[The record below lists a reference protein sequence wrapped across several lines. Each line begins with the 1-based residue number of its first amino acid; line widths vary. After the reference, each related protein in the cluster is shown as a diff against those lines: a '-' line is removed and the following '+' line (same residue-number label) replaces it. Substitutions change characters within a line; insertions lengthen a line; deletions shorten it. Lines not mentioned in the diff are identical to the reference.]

1 MKSIEVMHWLR
12 SEIALMVDRKLEE
25 IDIHEP
31 FSSYGLDS
39 SKTMLLSG
47 ELGAALNMPVS
58 PTVFWDYPSLY
69 ELSHY
74 LGRGAEG
81 QKLKQEPATSRER
94 LDRRDPIAIV
104 GIGCRFP
111 SVSGSGEFWELL
123 LQGGDVVKQYPVH
136 REQLGEL
143 KVERQGGYLDQ
154 IDGFDYPFFN
164 VSYREAIRM
173 DPQQRLL
180 LEVAWDALMDA
191 GISPDSWANTN
202 SGVFIGISN
211 SDYGRRELESSDDLH
226 IHSVVGGALCIAANR
241 LSYFLGLQGPSMAID
256 TACSSSLVAVH
267 QACSSIWSGESEQA
281 IAGGVNVILSSAIT
295 SSLSKAGMLAAD
307 DRCKTFDAR
316 ADGYV
321 RGEGCGIVVLKPLSK
336 ALVDGDEVYAVIP
349 GSAVNQDGR
358 SNGMT
363 APNQSSQEK
372 LLESAYDQA
381 GIHSHQIG
389 YIEAHGTGTYLGDPI
404 EVKALGRVL
413 SQDKV
418 NTETIYLGS
427 VKSNIGHLE
436 SGAGIAGL
444 IKTALIMKHGVIP
457 PSLHFQNWNPEI
469 PHESFP
475 FVVPTQSVELRSGN
489 EVYAGVSSFGFG
501 GTNAH
506 IVVGRP
512 IHQLPAQSNCSPF
525 LFMLSAARKDGL
537 AVLAQK
543 YVDWLQVTNQP
554 DLLSICSA
562 LLRGRKHHEHRFAI
576 AATSKDTL
584 LEALREYVSAFN
596 SNLLSKSYGH
606 VQPNLSG
613 VVYYFPEHDTKS
625 GDEMKEVL
633 TCDAIFQ
640 QSYFVVSQLY
650 THLASESLQDHG
662 EWRTFAKQFA
672 QAEMLRSWGI
682 RPIRSMGEGIGALT
696 AMVVEGQ
703 LSLPEALEQLVRGKY
718 NHSVKAETEI
728 PRGEVILCLSSA
740 PVWFPRIDESML
752 ICKGSDELGK
762 LQLQSQLF
770 IKGLYMPECSV
781 QKKRSHMLPGY
792 PWNHH
797 SCWKTI
803 GKNEA
808 GSNGMT
814 CFC

>member
-1 MKSIEVMHWLR
+1 MKSNEVMNWLR
-12 SEIALMVDRKLEE
+12 SEIALLVDRKLEE

-47 ELGAALNMPVS
+47 ELAAALNMPVT

-74 LGRGAEG
+74 LGGGAEA
-81 QKLKQEPATSRER
+81 QQLNQEPTASREMS
-94 LDRRDPIAIV
+94 DRRDPIAIV

-111 SVSGSGEFWELL
+111 NISGSGEFWELL
-123 LQGGDVVKQYPVH
+123 LQGGDAVRQYPVH

-143 KVERQGGYLDQ
+143 KAERQGGYLDQ

-191 GISPDSWANTN
+191 GISPDSWANTK

-336 ALVDGDEVYAVIP
+336 ALGDGDEVYAVIP

-358 SNGMT
+358 SNGIT

-372 LLESAYDQA
+372 LLESAYEKA
-381 GIHSHQIG
+381 GIQSHQIG

-418 NTETIYLGS
+418 AAETVYLGS

-436 SGAGIAGL
+436 SAAGIAGL
-444 IKTALIMKHGVIP
+444 IKSALIMKHGVIP

-469 PHESFP
+469 PHDSFP
-475 FVVPTQSVELRSGN
+475 FVVPTKSVKLRSGN

-506 IVVGRP
+506 IVLGRP
-512 IHQLPAQSNCSPF
+512 IHQLSTQSDSSPF
-525 LFMLSAARKDGL
+525 LFTLSAARKDGL

-543 YVDWLQVTNQP
+543 YVDWLKITNEP
-554 DLLSICSA
+554 DLMAICST
-562 LLRGRKHHEHRFAI
+562 LLRGRKHHEHRLAI

-584 LEALREYVSAFN
+584 LEALQECVSSFN
-596 SNLLSKSYGH
+596 SNLLCKSYGH
-606 VQPNLSG
+606 VLPSPLG
-613 VVYYFPEHDTKS
+613 IVYYFPEHDTRS

-650 THLASESLQDHG
+650 RHLATESLQDHG

-672 QAEMLRSWGI
+672 HAEMLRSWGL
-682 RPIRSMGEGIGALT
+682 RPISCLGEGIGGLT

-703 LSLPEALEQLVRGKY
+703 LSLPIAIERLVRGDYKS
-718 NHSVKAETEI
+718 SVKAETEI
-728 PRGEVILCLSSA
+728 ARGDVVVCLSPA
-740 PVWFPRIDESML
+740 PVCFPRKDESII
-752 ICKGSDELGK
+752 ICNGSDELGK

-770 IKGLYMPECSV
+770 IKGLFVSECSV

-797 SCWKTI
+797 SCWKPL

-808 GSNGMT
+808 ESNGMT

>member
-12 SEIALMVDRKLEE
+12 SEIALLVDGKLEE

-47 ELGAALNMPVS
+47 ELAAALNMPVS

-74 LGRGAEG
+74 LGGGAEA
-81 QKLKQEPATSRER
+81 QKLNQEPAASREMS
-94 LDRRDPIAIV
+94 DRRDLIAIV

-111 SVSGSGEFWELL
+111 NVSGSREFWGLL
-123 LQGGDVVKQYPVH
+123 LQGGDAVRQYPVH

-143 KVERQGGYLDQ
+143 KAERLGGYLDQ

-191 GISPDSWANTN
+191 GISPDSWANTK

-336 ALVDGDEVYAVIP
+336 ALGDGDEVYAVIP

-358 SNGMT
+358 SNGIT

-372 LLESAYDQA
+372 LLESAYEKA
-381 GIHSHQIG
+381 GIQSHQIG

-413 SQDKV
+413 SQDNV
-418 NTETIYLGS
+418 AAETVYLGS

-436 SGAGIAGL
+436 SAAGIAGL
-444 IKTALIMKHGVIP
+444 IKSALIMKHGVIP

-475 FVVPTQSVELRSGN
+475 FVVPTESVKLRSGN

-506 IVVGRP
+506 IVLGRP
-512 IHQLPAQSNCSPF
+512 IHQLPPQSDSSPF

-537 AVLAQK
+537 ALLAQK
-543 YVDWLQVTNQP
+543 YVDWLKITNEP
-554 DLLSICSA
+554 DLMAICST
-562 LLRGRKHHEHRFAI
+562 LLRGRKHHEHRLAI

-584 LEALREYVSAFN
+584 LEALQECVSAFN
-596 SNLLSKSYGH
+596 SNLLCKSYGH
-606 VQPNLSG
+606 VLPSPPG
-613 VVYYFPEHDTKS
+613 IVYYFPEHDTRS
-625 GDEMKEVL
+625 DDEMKEML

-640 QSYFVVSQLY
+640 QSFFVVSQLY
-650 THLASESLQDHG
+650 RHLAAESLQDHG

-672 QAEMLRSWGI
+672 HAEMLRSWGL
-682 RPIRSMGEGIGALT
+682 RPISCLGEGIGGLT

-703 LSLPEALEQLVRGKY
+703 LSLPIAIERLVRGDY
-718 NHSVKAETEI
+718 NSSVKAETEVA
-728 PRGEVILCLSSA
+728 RGDVVVCLSSA
-740 PVWFPRIDESML
+740 PVCLLRKDESMI
-752 ICKGSDELGK
+752 ICNGSDELGK

-770 IKGLYMPECSV
+770 IKGLFVPECSV
-781 QKKRSHMLPGY
+781 HKKRSHMLPGY

-797 SCWKTI
+797 SCWKPL

-808 GSNGMT
+808 ESNGMT